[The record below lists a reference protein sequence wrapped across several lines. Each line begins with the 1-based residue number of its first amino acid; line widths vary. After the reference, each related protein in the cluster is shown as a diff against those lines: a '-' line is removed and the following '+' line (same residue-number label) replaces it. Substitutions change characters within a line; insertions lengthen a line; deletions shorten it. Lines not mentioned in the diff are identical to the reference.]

1 MDVAILTRMAEQ
13 IERNIPVHEDT
24 YLRISEHLVK
34 FWTPQMRTDF
44 YQEVT
49 NNRKDFS
56 TTLNK
61 VVDELRAKANA

>member
-13 IERNIPVHEDT
+13 IERNIPIHEDT

-44 YQEVT
+44 YQQVT